1 MRLLRRIFI
10 VLAVLCLLPLAS
22 VLASATI
29 AALAGCELNEAS
41 TSVCSIAGVDIGG
54 LLSAMFV
61 MGWMALITLPMLLG
75 LLVAWALVEGWVR
88 WRTRRRAR
96 KATPAGVED

>member
-10 VLAVLCLLPLAS
+10 VLAVVCLLPLAS

-41 TSVCSIAGVDIGG
+41 TSVCSIAGLDIGG

-75 LLVAWALVEGWVR
+75 LLIAWALAEGWVR
-88 WRTRRRAR
+88 WRARRRAR

>member
-41 TSVCSIAGVDIGG
+41 TSVCSIAGLDIGG
-54 LLSAMFV
+54 LLSVMFV

-75 LLVAWALVEGWVR
+75 LLIAWALVEGWVR
-88 WRTRRRAR
+88 WRARRRAR
-96 KATPAGVED
+96 KATPVAVED

>member
-10 VLAVLCLLPLAS
+10 VLAVLCLLPRAS

-75 LLVAWALVEGWVR
+75 VLVAWALVEGWVR
-88 WRTRRRAR
+88 WRARRRAR

>member
-1 MRLLRRIFI
+1 MRLLRRIFV
-10 VLAVLCLLPLAS
+10 VLAALCLLPLAS

-41 TSVCSIAGVDIGG
+41 TSVCSIAGLDIGG
-54 LLSAMFV
+54 VLSTMFV

-75 LLVAWALVEGWVR
+75 LLIVWALVEGWVR

-96 KATPAGVED
+96 KAAPVGVED